1 MFVREGREN
10 LMCLQFNGE
19 PSFCFTLIYFFVKH
33 NINMM
38 KTNTETALPATK
50 EVSLQ
55 VNAQKNKKIFKILS
69 RNSGKNLNIKKVNK
83 CFEDVEKLK

>member
-1 MFVREGREN
+1 
-10 LMCLQFNGE
+10 
-19 PSFCFTLIYFFVKH
+19 
-33 NINMM
+33 MM